1 MPITTEEN
9 KEVKEKIAVLWENT
23 DQEES
28 KSGTFLTTVNKD
40 TQTISDTKLAPPAN
54 QADSNGDNQV
64 SHNTIPPASIE
75 NTTDVTTAKKIEQPS
90 VTSSEVERKK
100 KEEDVQKSA
109 DVSVPSKDPAV
120 ITELLLKTKKI
131 QDEIAQ
137 RTIVSPDVLAKEKEK
152 EEEEKIYRAQSAV
165 STNFIEIMKELVISP
180 HFFSFPLRFT
190 FSPFIFRIKRR
201 RRKS

>member
-1 MPITTEEN
+1 M
-9 KEVKEKIAVLWENT
+9 
-23 DQEES
+23 
-28 KSGTFLTTVNKD
+28 TTVNKD
-40 TQTISDTKLAPPAN
+40 TQTISDTKPAPPAN

-64 SHNTIPPASIE
+64 SHNTISPASTE

-100 KEEDVQKSA
+100 KEEVVQKSA
-109 DVSVPSKDPAV
+109 DVSVPSKDPAAV

-180 HFFSFPLRFT
+180 HFSSFPLRL
-190 FSPFIFRIKRR
+190 IFPIYF
-201 RRKS
+201 